1 MDRAPEWGF
10 RFFGPRRGLP
20 VLGMREEW
28 AAGPFF
34 IGGGMSAGR
43 QADMAAARD
52 RLVEM
57 LDPVVTGMG
66 FEMVDLEVNAG
77 RSGGLLRVFI
87 DSAAGITLDDCE
99 AVSRRIGSVLDVVDP
114 MGGRYTLEVSSPG
127 LDRRLVRPEHFDRF
141 RGAEVTI
148 KLRRLV
154 DGRRKVRGTLVGRD
168 EDMIEVFTEGSAF
181 RIPLAEVD
189 VARLVP
195 DFKGPARQG

>member
-1 MDRAPEWGF
+1 
-10 RFFGPRRGLP
+10 
-20 VLGMREEW
+20 
-28 AAGPFF
+28 
-34 IGGGMSAGR
+34 
-43 QADMAAARD
+43 MAAARD
-52 RLVEM
+52 RLVEL

-99 AVSRRIGSVLDVVDP
+99 AVSRRIGSVLDVADP

-168 EDMIEVFTEGSAF
+168 EDVIEVFTEGSAF
-181 RIPLAEVD
+181 RVPLAEVD

-195 DFKGPARQG
+195 DFKEPARQG